1 MRDHLR
7 RPGAGARS
15 HHLLSWPPARTVVEL
30 NAPREVYDRLI
41 VPLIAID
48 MPQQELEAM
57 PDSGYVRLTI
67 GKGRFGLEWLK
78 QIDLP

>member
-1 MRDHLR
+1 
-7 RPGAGARS
+7 
-15 HHLLSWPPARTVVEL
+15 VEL